1 MGDSTAKAQLATEL
15 RELLQKQGTGI
26 KSSTILTFVD
36 TIAEARR
43 WFLTGGGLNIPDWEQ
58 VKRDLQKAL
67 KDTGPEEFP
76 IAAFSLWR
84 LVKDAL
90 LTDKVKVKE
99 QLAEC
104 EQAFATA
111 QEAETNES
119 LKGEKEEEKAMTPRK
134 KLAVQDD
141 ESDLESI
148 YELLDEEEQLEREAE
163 ELQRRLQKT
172 KVKHKEPSAPICCRP
187 PPHNPYWLDRDN
199 QGDKEEGKWRG
210 VIWQDTVQDYP
221 ISETVNAAE
230 QAVRNHVPLTFKEMK
245 QLKEAVSSYGLQA
258 PFTVTLF
265 ESFSASYLTPSDWQQ
280 LCHAALSGGD
290 YLLWKSENHERCLE
304 LARINARAGQPQRNY
319 DMLAGAGQYADI
331 QQQILYDPATYTQ
344 IANAAVRAWKSLP
357 NLAAEEQISKVLQG
371 PLEPYADFVSW
382 LLQLAGKIFGDSD
395 QAVPVVKQLAYEN
408 ANKYCKEALRG
419 SKGKSLNDMLHV
431 CKDIDGNHITGQV
444 LAAAIRHGLQGMNG
458 EVLDLKDVSSA
469 GRKAI

>member
-1 MGDSTAKAQLATEL
+1 MGNSTAKARLATEL

-36 TIAEARR
+36 TITEASP

-58 VKRDLQKAL
+58 VKRDLQKVL
-67 KDTGPEEFP
+67 QDTGPEEFP

-90 LTDKVKVKE
+90 LTDKVNVKE

-119 LKGEKEEEKAMTPRK
+119 LKGEKEEEKAVKPLK

-141 ESDLESI
+141 ESDLKSI
-148 YELLDEEEQLEREAE
+148 YELFDEEERLEKEIE
-163 ELQRRLQKT
+163 ELQGQLQKT
-172 KVKHKEPSAPICCRP
+172 KVKHKEPLAPICCHP
-187 PPHNPYWLDRDN
+187 PPHNPYWLDRNN
-199 QGDKEEGKWRG
+199 QADKEEGKWRG
-210 VIWQDTVQDYP
+210 VIWQDTVQVYP
-221 ISETVNAAE
+221 VSETVNAVR
-230 QAVRNHVPLTFKEMK
+230 QAVRNHVPLIFKEKK
-245 QLKEAVSSYGLQA
+245 QLKEAVSSYGPQA
-258 PFTVTLF
+258 PFTETLF

-290 YLLWKSENHERCLE
+290 YHLWNSENHKRCLE

-319 DMLAGAGQYADI
+319 DMLAGTGQYADI
-331 QQQILYDPATYTQ
+331 QQQILYDLGTYAQ
-344 IANAAVRAWKSLP
+344 IANAVVRAWKSLP
-357 NLAAEEQISKVLQG
+357 NLAAGEQISKVLQG
-371 PLEPYADFVSW
+371 PSEPYAHFVLR
-382 LLQLAGKIFGDSD
+382 LLQLAGKIFGDSG
-395 QAVPVVKQLAYEN
+395 QAMLVVKQLAYEN

-419 SKGKSLNDMLHV
+419 SKGKSLNDMICV

-444 LAAAIRHGLQGMNG
+444 LAAAIRHGL
-458 EVLDLKDVSSA
+458 
-469 GRKAI
+469 